1 MRYRYRYI
9 WQCKGLPVE
18 EGEEVLAFDDLPPL
32 ARRAVRE
39 GRFGITEWRTSEG
52 TIWFSVRAAR

>member
-9 WQCKGLPVE
+9 WQCNGLPVE
-18 EGEEVLAFDDLPPL
+18 EGEDVLNFDDLPPL

-39 GRFGITEWRTSEG
+39 GRFGSHEFHNSEG
-52 TIWFSVRAAR
+52 TIWFSVRLA